1 MGASPTGTG
10 AMEVDVTLFAF
21 VAGTGGT
28 ETDLA
33 LVSFI
38 ESLMARAGTR
48 SPVAVATNK

>member
-1 MGASPTGTG
+1 M
-10 AMEVDVTLFAF
+10 DVALFAF

-38 ESLMARAGTR
+38 ESSVARAGTR
-48 SPVAVATNK
+48 SPVAVATVDET